1 MPGRRK
7 AVSVRIYTTARGDTV
22 FSVARQFGT
31 TPSRIIAD
39 NLLPDPERLAVG
51 EDLVILEPEVLHVV
65 SGGDTLTSV
74 AARYGVS
81 TGELWRNNPILDGG
95 DFIYP
100 GEELNISFGP
110 RPFGEIEVSGYAY
123 PWIDRETL
131 LRSLPYLSRLMV
143 FSWGIRDDGELIPPQ
158 GGTELIP
165 LARRYGASPVLT
177 LTSLSERGTFSSEL
191 VEAVLG
197 DPDFAARVTDSL
209 VRTVRSEGWGG
220 VDMDFE
226 YIPAQYAEAYAEFIR
241 GVRNALDGEI
251 PVYVSLA
258 PKTSAGQE
266 GLLYRGHDYGLLAD
280 ASDDAL
286 LMTYEWGY
294 TYGPP
299 MAVAPLNEVRRVADY
314 ALTEAEGSAYSLGFP
329 NYGYDW
335 ALPYVQGESR
345 ARTLGNVEAVRLAVE
360 KRAEIRFDSR
370 AASPF
375 FTYWDRP
382 RTYSDAVEHIVWFEN
397 ARSAEAK
404 LRLIPEYGFAGLG
417 VWNLRRFFPG
427 LWTVLNQLFT
437 VSKPG

>member
-1 MPGRRK
+1 M
-7 AVSVRIYTTARGDTV
+7 RIYTTARGDTV
-22 FSVARQFGT
+22 FSIARQFGT

-51 EDLVILEPEVLHVV
+51 QDIVILEPEILHIVA
-65 SGGDTLTSV
+65 GGETLSSI
-74 AARYGVS
+74 AARYGV
-81 TGELWRNNPILDGG
+81 TAGELWRNNPILAGG

-100 GEELNISFGP
+100 GEELNVTFSP
-110 RPFGEIEVSGYAY
+110 PPFGEIEVSGYAY
-123 PWIDRETL
+123 PWVEREVLT
-131 LRSLPYLSRLMV
+131 RTLPYLSRLMV
-143 FSWGIRDDGELIPPQ
+143 FSWGIRDSGELIEPP
-158 GGTELIP
+158 GGAELIP
-165 LARRYGASPVLT
+165 LARRYGVSPVLT
-177 LTSLSERGTFSSEL
+177 LTSLSERGNFSSEL
-191 VEAVLG
+191 VEDILSNPELQ
-197 DPDFAARVTDSL
+197 DRVIENL
-209 VRTVRSEGWGG
+209 AETVREQGWGG

-226 YIPAQYAEAYAEFIR
+226 YIPAEYAEEYAAFIR
-241 GVRNALDGEI
+241 RAKDALGVGI
-251 PVYVSLA
+251 PVFVSLA

-299 MAVAPLNEVRRVADY
+299 MAVAPINEVRRVADY
-314 ALTEAEGSAYSLGFP
+314 ALTEASGGAYSLGYP

-335 ALPYVQGESR
+335 ALPYIKGESK
-345 ARTLGNVEAVRLAVE
+345 ARTLGNEEAVRLALDR
-360 KRAEIRFDSR
+360 RAEIRFDER
-370 AASPF
+370 AMSPF

-382 RTYSDAVEHIVWFEN
+382 RTFSDAVEHIVWFEN

-404 LRLIPEYGFAGLG
+404 LRLIPEYGFSGLG

-437 VSKPG
+437 VAKPG

>member
-1 MPGRRK
+1 M
-7 AVSVRIYTTARGDTV
+7 RIYTTARGDTV
-22 FSVARQFGT
+22 FSIARQFGT

-51 EDLVILEPEVLHVV
+51 QDIVVLEPEVLHIVT
-65 SGGDTLTSV
+65 GGETLFSI
-74 AARYGVS
+74 AARYGV
-81 TGELWRNNPILDGG
+81 TAGQLWRNNPVLGGG

-110 RPFGEIEVSGYAY
+110 PPYGEIDAYGYAY
-123 PWIDRETL
+123 PWVDRTV
-131 LRSLPYLSRLMV
+131 LRRTLPYLSRLMV
-143 FSWGIRDDGELIPPQ
+143 FSWGIRDNGELIEPP
-158 GGTELIP
+158 GGPELIP
-165 LARRYGASPVLT
+165 IARRYGVSPVLT
-177 LTSLSERGTFSSEL
+177 LTSLSERGNFSSEL
-191 VEAVLG
+191 VEDILG
-197 DPDFAARVTDSL
+197 DPALSGRVIENLAD
-209 VRTVRSEGWGG
+209 TVRSQGWGG

-226 YIPAQYAEAYAEFIR
+226 YIPAEYAEEYADFIR
-241 GVRNALDGEI
+241 RTKAALGGEI
-251 PVYVSLA
+251 PVFVSLA

-299 MAVAPLNEVRRVADY
+299 MAVAPINEVRRVADD
-314 ALTEAEGSAYSLGFP
+314 ALTEAEGSRYSLGYP

-335 ALPYVQGESR
+335 ALPYVKGESK
-345 ARTLGNVEAVRLAVE
+345 ARTLGNEEAVRLAVE
-360 KRAEIRFDSR
+360 KRAEIRFDTR
-370 AASPF
+370 AMSPF

-382 RTYSDAVEHIVWFEN
+382 ETYADAVEHIVWFEN

-404 LRLIPEYGFAGLG
+404 LRLIPEYGFSGLG

-427 LWTVLNQLFT
+427 LWTVLNQLFS